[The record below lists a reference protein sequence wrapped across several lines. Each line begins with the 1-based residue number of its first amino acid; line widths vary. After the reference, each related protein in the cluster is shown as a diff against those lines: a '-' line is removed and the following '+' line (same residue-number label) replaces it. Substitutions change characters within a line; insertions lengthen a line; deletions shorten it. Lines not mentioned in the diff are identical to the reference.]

1 MTSLRQIKLTE
12 DDASPFV
19 DGYLLYLLA
28 ATSHA
33 LSSKFHL
40 QVKAQGVKVQN
51 WRVLACLIDR
61 PGLMLTELAQF
72 VLLEQSHLTKII
84 DQLQADGLVEKHLDT
99 ADRRKIQI
107 YITDRG
113 RELVEPLIAAAKT
126 HEQQATAILSRDEEK
141 SLKTILHKL
150 IREQRETGNHSLEEE
165 ATRPALT
172 APSVKR
178 KPGHGS

>member
-33 LSSKFHL
+33 LSSQFHR
-40 QVKAQGVKVQN
+40 QVKTSGVKVQT

-84 DQLQADGLVEKHLDT
+84 DQLQAGGLVEKRHD
-99 ADRRKIQI
+99 ASDRRRIQI
-107 YITDRG
+107 YITPPG
-113 RELVEPLIAAAKT
+113 RSLVEPLIAAAKA
-126 HEQQATAILSRDEEK
+126 HEQQATSALSAEEEK
-141 SLKTILHKL
+141 SLKAILHKL
-150 IREQRETGNHSLEEE
+150 IRAQRPS
-165 ATRPALT
+165 AKRPKA
-172 APSVKR
+172 AE
-178 KPGHGS
+178 GSEPEVA

>member
-28 ATSHA
+28 AASHA
-33 LSSKFHL
+33 LSSRFHQ
-40 QVKAQGVKVQN
+40 QVKAHGVKVQN

-84 DQLQADGLVEKHLDT
+84 DQLQLSGLVEKRHDT
-99 ADRRKIQI
+99 ADRRRIQI
-107 YITDRG
+107 YITDCG
-113 RELVEPLIAAAKT
+113 RNLVEPLITAAKS
-126 HEQQATAILSRDEEK
+126 HEQQATAVLTGDEEK
-141 SLKTILHKL
+141 SLKSILHKL
-150 IREQRETGNHSLEEE
+150 IREQRYSGHKSGG
-165 ATRPALT
+165 ADDT
-172 APSVKR
+172 AIGTAVDKEQA
-178 KPGHGS
+178 

>member
-1 MTSLRQIKLTE
+1 MTSIQQLKLTE
-12 DDASPFV
+12 DSSSPFV
-19 DGYLLYLLA
+19 DNYLLYLLA
-28 ATSHA
+28 SASHA
-33 LSSKFHL
+33 LSSEFHAE
-40 QVKAQGVKVQN
+40 VKAQGVKVQT

-84 DQLQADGLVEKHLDT
+84 DQLQSGGLVEKQHDT

-113 RELVEPLIAAAKT
+113 RELVEPLISSAKS

-141 SLKTILHKL
+141 TLKTILHKL
-150 IREQRETGNHSLEEE
+150 IRQKRQAGNTSAPEEGLQLESVGGK
-165 ATRPALT
+165 TSGPA
-172 APSVKR
+172 
-178 KPGHGS
+178 